1 MSSQR
6 LSGQVALITGGSRG
20 IGAAVVRAFVA
31 EGAQVAINYLDVP
44 ERKKEAEDL
53 VAQFNGDVIA
63 LAGDLSD
70 PEVPAALVKATQ
82 KKFGKITTIVANAA
96 ALPWRRRPAA
106 ALPQCGATCSRPISV
121 TMPSRSW
128 ARP

>member
-6 LSGQVALITGGSRG
+6 LAGQVALITGGSRG
-20 IGAAVVRAFVA
+20 IGGAVVRAFVA

-53 VAQFNGDVIA
+53 VSQFNSDVIA

-82 KKFGKITTIVANAA
+82 AKFGKVTTIVANAA
-96 ALPWRRRPAA
+96 VL
-106 ALPQCGATCSRPISV
+106 Q
-121 TMPSRSW
+121 
-128 ARP
+128 

>member
-44 ERKKEAEDL
+44 ER
-53 VAQFNGDVIA
+53 
-63 LAGDLSD
+63 
-70 PEVPAALVKATQ
+70 
-82 KKFGKITTIVANAA
+82 
-96 ALPWRRRPAA
+96 
-106 ALPQCGATCSRPISV
+106 
-121 TMPSRSW
+121 
-128 ARP
+128 